1 MYNEQYRIEKVCQ
14 APITVLKEVAM
25 QALLFSPHP
34 DEANVFQ
41 VILQQAGFVV
51 RTGRSLDQAIETWPE
66 NPADLVLIAL
76 SENPGHSLKQ
86 VRQIRA
92 HTVVPIVV
100 IVDLLNDDLHVS
112 FLEAGADLVAGRPY
126 SVRALLAQIRALLR
140 RGFGI
145 PFFALPILAQKDVI
159 LDPSDRTV
167 RVGAGEAKR
176 MTQLEFRLLY
186 TLMTHIGQIIPADT
200 IVEHVW
206 GYSGEGNR
214 ELVRG
219 LVQRLRSKVEPD
231 PHQPVYILTEPGI
244 GYTFS
249 RS

>member
-1 MYNEQYRIEKVCQ
+1 
-14 APITVLKEVAM
+14 M
-25 QALLFSPHP
+25 QALLFSPYP
-34 DEANVFQ
+34 EEANVFQ
-41 VILQQAGFVV
+41 VILQQAGFIV
-51 RTGRSLDQAIETWPE
+51 RASRSLDQAIETWPD
-66 NPADLVLIAL
+66 NPADLVFIAL
-76 SENPGHSLKQ
+76 SENPEVSLKP

-100 IVDLLNDDLHVS
+100 ILEQLTDDLHIN
-112 FLEAGADLVAGRPY
+112 FLEAGADLVIGRPY
-126 SVRALLAQIRALLR
+126 SVRSMPAQIRTLLR
-140 RGFGI
+140 RGSGI
-145 PFFALPILAQKDVI
+145 PFFVLPTMTQKNVL

-167 RVGAGEAKR
+167 RVGEGEAKR
-176 MTQLEFRLLY
+176 LTQLEFRLLY
-186 TLMTHIGQIIPADT
+186 TLMTHIGQIIPAEQ

-219 LVQRLRSKVEPD
+219 LVQRLRTKVEPD
-231 PHQPVYILTEPGI
+231 PHHPIYILTEPGI